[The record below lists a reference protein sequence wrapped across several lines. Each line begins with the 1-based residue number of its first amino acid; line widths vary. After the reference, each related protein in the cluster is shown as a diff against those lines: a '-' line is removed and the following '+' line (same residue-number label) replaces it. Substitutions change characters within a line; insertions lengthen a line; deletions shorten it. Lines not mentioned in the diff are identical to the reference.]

1 MTCSNAA
8 ASPAIRELRAEI
20 DMPERTQSE
29 VDITFT
35 GTKSVTFPT
44 KFKGVPALGISLANL
59 ADGERYVISNKTRA
73 GFDIE
78 IFSGVSTSTN
88 SVTLDYVAKGF
99 GKEIV

>member
-1 MTCSNAA
+1 
-8 ASPAIRELRAEI
+8 
-20 DMPERTQSE
+20 MPERTQSE

-44 KFKGVPALGISLANL
+44 KFKGVPAIGLSLANL
-59 ADGERYVISNKTRA
+59 ADGERYVITNKTRA

-78 IFSGVSTSTN
+78 VFSGSSTSTN